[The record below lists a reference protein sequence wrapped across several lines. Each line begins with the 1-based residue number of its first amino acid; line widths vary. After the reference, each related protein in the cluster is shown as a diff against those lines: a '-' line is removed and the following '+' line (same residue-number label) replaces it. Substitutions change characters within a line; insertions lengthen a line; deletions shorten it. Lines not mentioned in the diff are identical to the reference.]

1 MSTSFSIDL
10 KQYTL
15 YRAIGAEKELLKQRV
30 DRSDVIA
37 CLSSLGYN
45 NISEMGIVRTR
56 FGVIPCLE
64 ETLTGVTLGIPTS
77 AQVEVK
83 AMGRNNNHLLFTFS
97 F

>member
-15 YRAIGAEKELLKQRV
+15 YRAIGSEKEMLKQRV

-37 CLSSLGYN
+37 CLASLGYH
-45 NISEMGIVRTR
+45 NISEVGVVRTR
-56 FGVIPCLE
+56 FGVIPCLDD
-64 ETLTGVTLGIPTS
+64 TLAGATIGIPTN
-77 AQVEVK
+77 AVVEVK
-83 AMGRNNNHLLFTFS
+83 VMGRDSNQLLFTFS

>member
-15 YRAIGAEKELLKQRV
+15 YRAIGTEKELLKQRV

-37 CLSSLGYN
+37 CLSGLGYN

-64 ETLTGVTLGIPTS
+64 ETLSGATLGIPTS
-77 AQVEVK
+77 AAVEVR
-83 AMGRNNNHLLFTFS
+83 ALGRTNRQLLFTFS